1 MISRHMLRA
10 EPFLSLA
17 DIDHRLI
24 IFLSFFF
31 FFCFFSPLSLS
42 HRFPFSFLSF
52 IYISRTETSTGWKRL
67 PRYYRVEWKQNP
79 CSFFF
84 PSTISRT
91 TVQRRLLQL
100 GLIKIDALEMK
111 GERKR
116 GQVTV
121 DPTPPDRVHSRF
133 ISVNGFNANFIR
145 VTGVVSICNSNRPP
159 TLLVMTTICA

>member
-1 MISRHMLRA
+1 MLRA
-10 EPFLSLA
+10 KPFLSLA

-31 FFCFFSPLSLS
+31 FPLSL
-42 HRFPFSFLSF
+42 FPIDFPSPPFHL
-52 IYISRTETSTGWKRL
+52 YIFHGRKRA
-67 PRYYRVEWKQNP
+67 RVGNDCRDIIESSGNRIFVLFFF
-79 CSFFF
+79 FFF
-84 PSTISRT
+84 PSTIYRM

-100 GLIKIDALEMK
+100 GLIKIDALE
-111 GERKR
+111 GGRKR
-116 GQVTV
+116 GWVTV

-159 TLLVMTTICA
+159 ILRPSLRRQYAHNLFYIA